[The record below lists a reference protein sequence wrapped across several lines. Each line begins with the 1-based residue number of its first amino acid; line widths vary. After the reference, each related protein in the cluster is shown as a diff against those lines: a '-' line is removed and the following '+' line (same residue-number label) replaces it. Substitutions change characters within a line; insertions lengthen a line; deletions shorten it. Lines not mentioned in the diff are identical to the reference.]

1 MGYKKFASMN
11 VAIIGAGVVSD
22 ALAYRL
28 AMAGHEVLLAGKDDE
43 DNVNWDLANEFDNMD
58 VIHIEHVAEAAD
70 IIIIATK
77 GEDAR
82 AVAYGI
88 GDVRRKVIID
98 ATNIMSNKTGEHLY
112 TVEAIK
118 SITGNT
124 HVVRCF
130 NCLGLENFL
139 NLVERNDSVDMYI
152 AGDSE
157 KAKDV
162 AKLLARDMGYSECYD
177 FGGNETIEF
186 LEDMARCWINLT
198 MLQKKGAKIDFKL
211 LRK

>member
-1 MGYKKFASMN
+1 MGYKNFASMN
-11 VAIIGAGVVSD
+11 IAIIGSGVVSD
-22 ALAYRL
+22 ALAYKL
-28 AMAGHEVLLAGKDDE
+28 AMAGHEVLLAGKDED
-43 DNVNWDLANEFDNMD
+43 DNVNWGLANEFDNMD
-58 VIHIEHVAEAAD
+58 VTDLEHVANIAD

-82 AVAYGI
+82 EVAYRI

-98 ATNIMSNKTGEHLY
+98 ATNILSNKTGEHLH
-112 TVEAIK
+112 TVSAIMA
-118 SITGNT
+118 ITGNK

-139 NLVERNDSVDMYI
+139 SLIERNDSVDMYI

>member
-1 MGYKKFASMN
+1 MGYKTFASMN
-11 VAIIGAGVVSD
+11 IAIIGSGVVSD

-28 AMAGHEVLLAGKDDE
+28 AMAGHEVLLAGKDE
-43 DNVNWDLANEFDNMD
+43 QEPVNWDLANEFDNMD
-58 VIHIEHVAEAAD
+58 VTTVGHVANEAD

-82 AVAYGI
+82 AVAYHI

-98 ATNIMSNKTGEHLY
+98 ATNILSHKTGEHFH
-112 TVEAIK
+112 TVKAITA
-118 SITGNT
+118 ITGNKN
-124 HVVRCF
+124 VVRCF
-130 NCLGLENFL
+130 NCMGFENFL
-139 NLVERNDSVDMYI
+139 NLVDRNDSVDMYV
-152 AGDSE
+152 AGDSK
-157 KAKDV
+157 KAKEI
-162 AKLLARDMGYSECYD
+162 AKLLARDMGYSECFD